1 MAPSDC
7 TQQILNKCGIKQSDK
22 EQTYG
27 IPWPNLHLM
36 KEDFVVRG
44 SYEKGEPEAEVSQQ
58 EPVSLEVTGLRD
70 PFSEEQNGRGPWFC
84 FSDRVC

>member
-1 MAPSDC
+1 
-7 TQQILNKCGIKQSDK
+7 
-22 EQTYG
+22 
-27 IPWPNLHLM
+27 M

-58 EPVSLEVTGLRD
+58 EPVSLEVTGLRE